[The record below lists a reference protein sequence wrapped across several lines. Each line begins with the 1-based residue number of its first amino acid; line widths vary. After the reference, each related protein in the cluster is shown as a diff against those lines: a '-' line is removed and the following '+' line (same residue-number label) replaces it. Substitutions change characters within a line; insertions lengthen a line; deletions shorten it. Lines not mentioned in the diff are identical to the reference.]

1 MDYSRRDF
9 GKIVL
14 AGLPL
19 SMLQAKPGSKIEG
32 VQIGAISYSFRM
44 IPNAEEILKAYVT
57 IGLSECELMSNHAEQ
72 FAGAPLAPP
81 FGGRGGGRGRGE
93 MTPEQRA
100 EMQKAMDARA
110 EEMRKWRSSISLDT
124 FKAVRKKFDDAR
136 IELRLLTYNMN
147 VNTTKDEDIDYA
159 FQMARALG
167 VRGITTST
175 QVSMAKRTAPFA
187 DKYKI
192 MLGFHGHDQTDRP
205 DEVST
210 EDTFKAIMAASKY
223 HGANLDI
230 GHYTAANG
238 DPVDF
243 IQKYHDR
250 ITNLHLKDRKKDH
263 GPNVAWGEGD
273 TPIKAVLQ
281 LLKKNRYDF
290 PANIEYEFGN
300 EPLVDVP
307 KCLEYCRQA
316 LTS

>member
-19 SMLQAKPGSKIEG
+19 SLLQPKPNSKING
-32 VQIGAISYSFRM
+32 VQIGSISYSFRM
-44 IPNAEEILKAYVT
+44 IPSADDILKAYVT

-72 FAGAPLAPP
+72 LAGAPPAA

-100 EMQKAMDARA
+100 DMQKAMEARA

-124 FKAVRKKFDDAR
+124 FKAVRKRFDDAG

-147 VNTTKDEDIDYA
+147 VNTTKDDEIDYA
-159 FQMARALG
+159 FQMAKALG

-187 DKYKI
+187 DKYKM

-210 EDTFKAIMAASKY
+210 EETFKTVMAASKY

-238 DPVDF
+238 NPVEF
-243 IQKYHDR
+243 IEKYHDR
-250 ITNLHLKDRKKDH
+250 
-263 GPNVAWGEGD
+263 
-273 TPIKAVLQ
+273 
-281 LLKKNRYDF
+281 
-290 PANIEYEFGN
+290 
-300 EPLVDVP
+300 
-307 KCLEYCRQA
+307 
-316 LTS
+316 